1 MAPSFQLLALF
12 VFPALV
18 ILAAVKDLISYTIP
32 NWISLALAAL
42 FLPAALMVGLSLNDI
57 GVSAAIGFG
66 LLCVGIGMFAMN
78 WVGGGDAKLMAAAG
92 LWLGSSSVLHF
103 VLFTA
108 LAGGA
113 LALLLV
119 SARNTPLAVLTLRG
133 PGWVQRLAEKGAPA
147 PYGVAIC
154 FGALAAF
161 PMSRMV
167 TAAAGGL

>member
-1 MAPSFQLLALF
+1 MDPSLQLLVLA

-18 ILAAVKDLISYTIP
+18 IVAAVKDLISFTIP
-32 NWISLALAAL
+32 NWISLALVAL
-42 FLPAALMVGLSLNDI
+42 YVPAALMVGLSL
-57 GVSAAIGFG
+57 GQVGLAAAVGFG
-66 LLCVGIGMFAMN
+66 LLCVGIGMFAMG
-78 WVGGGDAKLMAAAG
+78 WIGGGDAKLLAAAG
-92 LWLGSSSVLHF
+92 LWLGWPTTLHF

-113 LALLLV
+113 LALLLL

-133 PGWVQRLAEKGAPA
+133 PGWVQRLTEKGGPA

-161 PMSRMV
+161 PMSALA
-167 TAAAGGL
+167 TGAAGGL